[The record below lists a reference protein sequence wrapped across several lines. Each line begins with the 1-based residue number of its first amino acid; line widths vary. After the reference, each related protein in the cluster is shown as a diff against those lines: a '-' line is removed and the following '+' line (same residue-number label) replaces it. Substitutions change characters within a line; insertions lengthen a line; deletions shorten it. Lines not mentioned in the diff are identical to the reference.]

1 MSKCYNIDDSF
12 FISLSLCLSL
22 CYSCVWV
29 SVVWVFMWPCA
40 CAYIYAYGEYTVTV
54 GAQLLISLSSGTVSL
69 TSSLESTRTSGQWT
83 PGIHLSPFLPKL
95 GLDIHIVVLILLGG
109 IGILMSY
116 PQVSEEG
123 TLPNVL
129 SLQILCNLWLR
140 KKKNKDNRSQG
151 KKFESMQDFSFL

>member
-54 GAQLLISLSSGTVSL
+54 GALLNYSLALVQGQYLSRALLSQLGHLASELQ
-69 TSSLESTRTSGQWT
+69 ESTYLHS
-83 PGIHLSPFLPKL
+83 
-95 GLDIHIVVLILLGG
+95 
-109 IGILMSY
+109 
-116 PQVSEEG
+116 
-123 TLPNVL
+123 
-129 SLQILCNLWLR
+129 
-140 KKKNKDNRSQG
+140 SQSWG
-151 KKFESMQDFSFL
+151 